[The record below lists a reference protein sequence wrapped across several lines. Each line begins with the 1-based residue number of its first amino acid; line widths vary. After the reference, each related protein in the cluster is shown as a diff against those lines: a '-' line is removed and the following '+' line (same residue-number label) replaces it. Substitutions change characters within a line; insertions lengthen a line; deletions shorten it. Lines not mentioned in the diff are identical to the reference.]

1 MTNQDW
7 IVSVDDHAIEPPNL
21 WLDRVPSRD
30 RERAPQPITADDGVM
45 YWTYESARVPIART
59 TFQAAMG
66 VEETSLGYI
75 SSYDELEVGFYNS
88 VERTKAMDRD
98 HVLAALCFPL
108 FPRYCGQTFY
118 EAKDKDFALVCLQA
132 YNDWMI
138 EEWAGSVP
146 GRFIPLIIV
155 PLWDPQLAAQE
166 VRRCAA
172 KGAKGIAFSENPYRL
187 GLPSLHDAGNYWDPL
202 LAAANE
208 TKMPLCIH
216 FGSSSSMP
224 KTSPDAP
231 LLVTGSLAP
240 TNLISSMVDWLF
252 CGKLIDGDVSPYPD
266 LKICFSEGGIG
277 WIPYIL
283 ERCDLQVKVRPYLAK
298 GDWQVDAATGARA
311 AITNTGG
318 RRFGVPPSEVFRR
331 HMYGCFIE
339 EDFGAQQ
346 IELIGVDNV
355 MLETDYP
362 HGDSSYPHSLENAQ
376 RRLAYL
382 SDESRQKVMRGN
394 ACRVFDFEPAAPPF

>member
-1 MTNQDW
+1 MTDQDW

-21 WLDRVPSRD
+21 WVDRVPARD
-30 RERAPQPITADDGVM
+30 RDRAPQPRTGDDGTL

-66 VEETSLGYI
+66 VEEASLGYI
-75 SSYDELEVGFYNS
+75 SSYDELEVGFYDS
-88 VERTKAMDRD
+88 TERTKAMDRD
-98 HVLAALCFPL
+98 NVLAALCFPL
-108 FPRYCGQTFY
+108 FPRYCGQTFH
-118 EAKDKDFALVCLQA
+118 EAEDKDFALVCLKA

-138 EEWAGSVP
+138 DEWSGAVP
-146 GRFIPLIIV
+146 GRFIPLVIV
-155 PLWDPQLAAQE
+155 PLWDPQLAAAE
-166 VRRCAA
+166 VERCAA
-172 KGAKGIAFSENPYRL
+172 KGAKAIAFSENPYKL

-208 TKMPLCIH
+208 TKMPLCVH

-231 LLVTGSLAP
+231 LLVTGTLAP
-240 TNLISSMVDWLF
+240 TNLISALVDWLF
-252 CGKLIDGDVSPYPD
+252 SGKLIDGDISPFPD
-266 LKICFSEGGIG
+266 LKICLSEGGIG

-283 ERCDLQVKVRPYLAK
+283 ERCDLQVKVRPYLAR
-298 GDWQVDAATGARA
+298 GDWQVDAATGAKA
-311 AITNTGG
+311 TITATGG

-339 EDFGAQQ
+339 EEFGARQ
-346 IELIGVDNV
+346 IHEIGVDNV

-382 SDESRQKVMRGN
+382 SADDRAKVMRGN
-394 ACRVFDFEPAAPPF
+394 ACRVFDFEPAAPPY